1 MATINQ
7 VFNNFNKLDFYKVVE
22 DTMYES
28 EKDIIYLNVNQ
39 MQEGQGS
46 NNKVLKNNLEGG
58 KKFKGKYTE
67 LTVEIA
73 SNENPILP
81 KSKGD
86 LYNFGYTGNFLSNMD
101 LTANKLDYVVFST
114 GTGVGDKKSFFDGY
128 DNMFGLNK
136 ASREELIEGRG
147 FGNKLIKNVKN
158 VVRL

>member
-22 DTMYES
+22 NTMYES

-39 MQEGQGS
+39 MQEGKGG
-46 NNKVLKNNLEGG
+46 NDKVLKNNN
-58 KKFKGKYTE
+58 KNFKGVYTAF
-67 LTVEIA
+67 TQEIA

-86 LYNFGYTGNFLSNMD
+86 LYNFGYTGDFLNNMD

-114 GTGVGDKKSFFDGY
+114 GTGVGDKKTFFDGY
-128 DNMFGLNK
+128 DNIFGLNK
-136 ASREELIEGRG
+136 ASREELIEGKG

>member
-1 MATINQ
+1 MATIKQ
-7 VFNNFNKLDFYKVVE
+7 VFNNFEKLDFYKVVE
-22 DTMYES
+22 ETMYQS

-39 MQEGQGS
+39 MQDGKGS
-46 NNKVLKNNLEGG
+46 NDGILKNNN
-58 KKFKGKYTE
+58 KKFKGVYTE
-67 LTVEIA
+67 YTQEIA

-86 LYNFGYTGNFLSNMD
+86 LYNFGYTGDFLNNLE

-114 GTGVGDKKSFFDGY
+114 GTGVGDKKTFFDGY

-136 ASREELIEGRG
+136 ESREELIEGKG
-147 FGNKLIKNVKN
+147 FGDKLIKNIKN

>member
-39 MQEGQGS
+39 MQEGKGS
-46 NNKVLKNNLEGG
+46 NDSILKSSKWGEV
-58 KKFKGKYTE
+58 YTA
-67 LTVEIA
+67 LTQEIA
-73 SNENPILP
+73 SKENPILP
-81 KSKGD
+81 KIEGR
-86 LYNFGYTGNFLSNMD
+86 LYNFGWEGDFLANMEI
-101 LTANKLDYVVFST
+101 TANKLDYVVFST
-114 GTGVGDKKSFFDGY
+114 GVGIGGKKEFIDSY

-136 ASREELIEGRG
+136 ASREELIEGKG

>member
-7 VFNNFNKLDFYKVVE
+7 VFNNFEKLDFYKVVE
-22 DTMYES
+22 NTMYES

-39 MQEGQGS
+39 MQEGKGS
-46 NNKVLKNNLEGG
+46 NDGNLKNNN
-58 KKFKGKYTE
+58 KNFKGVYTAF
-67 LTVEIA
+67 TQEIA

-81 KSKGD
+81 KNKGD
-86 LYNFGYTGNFLSNMD
+86 LYNFGYTGDFLNN
-101 LTANKLDYVVFST
+101 LEITANKLDYVVFST
-114 GTGVGDKKSFFDGY
+114 GTGVGDKKTFFDGY

-136 ASREELIEGRG
+136 ASREELIEGKG